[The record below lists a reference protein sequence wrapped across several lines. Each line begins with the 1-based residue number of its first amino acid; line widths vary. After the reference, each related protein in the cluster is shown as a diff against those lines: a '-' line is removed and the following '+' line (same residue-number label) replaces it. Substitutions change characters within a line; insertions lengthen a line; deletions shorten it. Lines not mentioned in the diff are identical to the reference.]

1 MADNGNSKE
10 LLKLN
15 DTLKDL
21 VKTISKTNQLIEK
34 QNIKADALSAA
45 ILELKA
51 SLKGNP
57 SD

>member
-21 VKTISKTNQLIEK
+21 AKTISKTNQLIEK
-34 QNIKADALSAA
+34 QNIKADALSSA

>member
-34 QNIKADALSAA
+34 QNTKADALSAA

>member
-21 VKTISKTNQLIEK
+21 AKTISKTNQLIEK